1 MIILLGVLNI
11 KTLISNKELPGA
23 MSVEYF
29 SLEVFISLLSRF
41 LIIGESSELPH
52 NLLLL
57 LLLLLLLS
65 KYTVLY
71 SPPLKNT
78 CLKNL

>member
-1 MIILLGVLNI
+1 MVILLGFLNL

-29 SLEVFISLLSRF
+29 SLEVFIALLSRF
-41 LIIGESSELPH
+41 LIIGESSELLH
-52 NLLLL
+52 NLLSLL

-71 SPPLKNT
+71 SPCVISFSKL
-78 CLKNL
+78 